1 LCTCSA
7 IIILNYGRRKTI
19 KPRRVPGYTRRKRS
33 PYLLTRLIPTK
44 KNSPFDRIALK
55 LGNRKL
61 EPDRTRRRPLL
72 PKATLKAR
80 LPTAAHENRLPRLVS
95 RLHGTSR
102 RAGVAS
108 LRRAWS
114 RWCGARS
121 ETNWRLGSA
130 TGRPESSA
138 GRRDGVIAA

>member
-1 LCTCSA
+1 VYLQRY
-7 IIILNYGRRKTI
+7 NY
-19 KPRRVPGYTRRKRS
+19 PE
-33 PYLLTRLIPTK
+33 LWAK
-44 KNSPFDRIALK
+44 KNNKAETSARPHTQEAITIFTYQIDSHKKKKSPFDRIALK

-80 LPTAAHENRLPRLVS
+80 LPTAAHENRLPRLVP

-121 ETNWRLGSA
+121 ETNWRLGSS